1 MGVDIK
7 QLAAGLG
14 VSASTVSRALNGYT
28 DIKAETRERIVKRAN
43 ELNYHPN
50 LRAQR
55 LAKGRADAVGIVYP
69 FDNGYVGN
77 PKFLEMISAFSAR
90 LESSGIDLLLAA
102 AGDASEMATYGRLVR
117 GGRVDAI
124 LLADT
129 KVVDSRIDF
138 LQQAGLPFLCYG
150 RSGARNDFAW
160 YDFDNEAGS
169 RLAVERLAAL
179 GHKRIAYIHTSL
191 AFNYAAQRHTGF
203 ITTMK
208 RLGLPVHQDAIVI
221 AGRDRRS
228 GFIAVEKLLKLSQRP
243 TAILVDNSVGGV
255 GVIHALLEAGLVLG
269 RDVSVV
275 VDGGNP
281 TDTLLHQIDV
291 AVVMQPTPRD
301 SGRRMAEMLLQ
312 LIEGNVPVE
321 GKHVLMQPQFVD
333 GKTIGPVRI

>member
-90 LESSGIDLLLAA
+90 LENSGIDLLLAA
-102 AGDASEMATYGRLVR
+102 AGEASEMATYGRLVR

-138 LQQAGLPFLCYG
+138 LQQAGIPFLCYG
-150 RSGARNDFAW
+150 RSGMRNDFAW

-191 AFNYAAQRHTGF
+191 EFNYASQRHTGF

-208 RLGLPVHQDAIVI
+208 RLGLPVHQDAVVI

-228 GFIAVEKLLKLSQRP
+228 GFIAVEKLLKLPQRP

-312 LIEGNVPVE
+312 LIEGKVPLE